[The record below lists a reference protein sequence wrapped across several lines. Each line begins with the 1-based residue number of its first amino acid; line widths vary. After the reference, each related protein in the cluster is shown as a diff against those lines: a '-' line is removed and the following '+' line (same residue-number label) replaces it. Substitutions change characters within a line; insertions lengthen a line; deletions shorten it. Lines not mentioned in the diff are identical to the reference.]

1 MTDLSFDDIQAIIV
15 KFKSLNKTM
24 HYTLMKE
31 TEEFG
36 MSPEQTRLLLI
47 LKSHQNITQKVL
59 AKKLNITKATL
70 SVRLQRLERMGYVS
84 KTQDKKDKR
93 NYIINITEN
102 GEIFFQAATKVM
114 QKKAMS
120 IFDGVSKE
128 QIMVINDV
136 IDIMKKNIERC
147 KGEQ

>member
-1 MTDLSFDDIQAIIV
+1 MADLSFDDIHAIIV
-15 KFKSLNKTM
+15 KFKNLNKTM
-24 HYTLMKE
+24 HYTLMKA

-36 MSPEQTRLLLI
+36 ISPEQARLLLI
-47 LKSHQNITQKVL
+47 LKDHQNITQKTL

-70 SVRLQRLERMGYVS
+70 SVRLQRLEKLGYVS
-84 KTQDKKDKR
+84 KTQDEKDKR
-93 NYIINITEN
+93 NYIINITES
-102 GEIFFQAATKVM
+102 GEIFFQAATKVT
-114 QKKAMS
+114 KKKMMT